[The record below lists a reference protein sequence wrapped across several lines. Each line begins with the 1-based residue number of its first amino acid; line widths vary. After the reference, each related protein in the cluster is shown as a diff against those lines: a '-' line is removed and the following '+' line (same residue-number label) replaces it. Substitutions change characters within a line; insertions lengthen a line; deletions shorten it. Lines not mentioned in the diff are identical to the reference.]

1 MLVVLIEGILS
12 VSVNAH
18 HFQYKGNFM
27 SVKEELQKIHN
38 RLDRCKHRLDAA
50 QKRDDQPVVKQ
61 FLHEIQTLEKKIV
74 KLNGKKQFE
83 TGNKGTEV
91 RNLEFKRAITKAEQ
105 ADMGKLKKSVR
116 GLVVIHPM
124 TALGKE
130 LGLKEMTGYAPQA
143 F

>member
-1 MLVVLIEGILS
+1 MIELLLEGILS
-12 VSVNAH
+12 GSVDTH

-61 FLHEIQTLEKKIV
+61 FLHEIQTLEKKV
-74 KLNGKKQFE
+74 AKLNGKKQFE

-130 LGLKEMTGYAPQA
+130 LGLKEMTGFAPQA

>member
-1 MLVVLIEGILS
+1 MIVVLIEVILS
-12 VSVNAH
+12 GSVDTH

-50 QKRDDQPVVKQ
+50 RKRDDQPIVKQ
-61 FLHEIQTLEKKIV
+61 FLHEIQTLEKKV
-74 KLNGKKQFE
+74 AKLNGKKQFE

-116 GLVVIHPM
+116 GLVVVHPM

-130 LGLKEMTGYAPQA
+130 LGLKEMTGFAPQA

>member
-1 MLVVLIEGILS
+1 MIVVLIEGILS

-18 HFQYKGNFM
+18 HFQYKGNSM
-27 SVKEELQKIHN
+27 SVKEELQKIHH
-38 RLDRCKHRLDAA
+38 RLDRCKNRLAA
-50 QKRDDQPVVKQ
+50 AEKRDDKPVVKQ
-61 FLHEIQTLEKKIV
+61 FLQEIQTLEKKIT
-74 KLNGKKQFE
+74 KLKGKQQYE
-83 TGNKGTEV
+83 MGNKGTEV

-116 GLVVIHPM
+116 GLVVVHPM

-130 LGLKEMTGYAPQA
+130 LGLKEMTGFAPQA

>member
-1 MLVVLIEGILS
+1 MIVVLIEGILS
-12 VSVNAH
+12 GSVDTH
-18 HFQYKGNFM
+18 HFQYKGNSM

-50 QKRDDQPVVKQ
+50 QKRDDQPIVKQ
-61 FLHEIQTLEKKIV
+61 FLHEIQTLEKKV
-74 KLNGKKQFE
+74 AKLNGKKQFE

-116 GLVVIHPM
+116 GLVVVHPM

-130 LGLKEMTGYAPQA
+130 LGLKEMTGFAPQA